1 MNTYKTF
8 ETERLI
14 LKPTLEEDAE
24 FLFQLINM
32 PKWIKYIGERNV
44 KTVQEAENYIVEK
57 MKPQLVKLGFGNY
70 TLIRKTDNVKIGT
83 CGLHDREGL
92 EGLDIGFAFLPEYER
107 KGYAFEAA
115 EQLKNIAFS
124 EFGIN
129 KISAITTKNNFASQR
144 LLEKLGLKKIGTTK
158 VTNDDEELLLYR
170 IEK

>member
-57 MKPQLVKLGFGNY
+57 MKPQLAKLGFGNY

-115 EQLKNIAFS
+115 EKLKNIAFS

>member
-115 EQLKNIAFS
+115 EKLKNSAFS

>member
-115 EQLKNIAFS
+115 EKLKNIAFS